1 MIKKHKSVCR
11 VLNYIDHSPIVIST
25 IPGCVSISAFV
36 SLVGIRIGI
45 ASSTIEL
52 KNCVITTVIKMYK
65 SIIKKKRNNHDKI
78 VLLAKFKLNNIEVL
92 VSKALINSNIRHN
105 EFVLINN
112 ILKEFYDM
120 KEKIRYSNDK

>member
-1 MIKKHKSVCR
+1 
-11 VLNYIDHSPIVIST
+11 
-25 IPGCVSISAFV
+25 
-36 SLVGIRIGI
+36 
-45 ASSTIEL
+45 
-52 KNCVITTVIKMYK
+52 MYK

>member
-11 VLNYIDHSPIVIST
+11 ALNYIDHSPIVIST
-25 IPGCVSISAFV
+25 ITGCVPISACV

-52 KNCVITTVIKMYK
+52 KTCVITTTIKMYK
-65 SIIKKKRNNHDKI
+65 SIIKKKRKNHDKI

-92 VSKALINSNIRHN
+92 ISKALINSNIRHN

-112 ILKEFYDM
+112 VLKEFYDM
-120 KEKIRYSNDK
+120 EEEIRYSNDK